1 MASAKNGQYVENE
14 ENEKEEKLEK
24 RLKNQH
30 EYLIRLEKAVIQYIN
45 NDSPKHYIRR
55 AVWLFARY
63 IAFRLNENYKRDY
76 KDYLPYAEKFAL
88 NYNDDEAFNKLLDYF
103 DNFDTHQKG
112 RVYFVRIKTQ
122 TVEIGPVEQKLNES
136 RINEYM
142 RFALKYIEENKT
154 VSFTQLKHYLISNKM
169 FIEENVLIQELKK
182 LENNLIRIQYDIEE
196 NNPNL
201 IEWEA

>member
-1 MASAKNGQYVENE
+1 MANLEIGPDVENE
-14 ENEKEEKLEK
+14 EEEEKEKLER
-24 RLKNQH
+24 RLRNKQ
-30 EYLIRLEKAVIQYIN
+30 EYILRLEQRVIQFIKN
-45 NDSPKHYIRR
+45 NNPEHHIRY

-63 IAFRLNENYKRDY
+63 LAYRSNIELKYVYKHILPIAEQ
-76 KDYLPYAEKFAL
+76 FA
-88 NYNDDEAFNKLLDYF
+88 NNINNDEAYQELLKYF
-103 DNFDTHQKG
+103 DTLEIYQN
-112 RVYFVRIKTQ
+112 RNRYYIRIKTQ

-142 RFALKYIEENKT
+142 RFALRYIEENKT

-196 NNPNL
+196 NKPNL